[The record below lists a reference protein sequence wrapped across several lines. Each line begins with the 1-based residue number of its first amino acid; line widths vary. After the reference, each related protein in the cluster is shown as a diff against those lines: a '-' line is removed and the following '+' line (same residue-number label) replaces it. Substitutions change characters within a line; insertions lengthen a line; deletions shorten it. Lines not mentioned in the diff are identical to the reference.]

1 MLAVARMDA
10 VARHF
15 ATPAPTSTL
24 AGAPWRVPCY
34 NRMTFWPCSDCSF
47 SMRTVFLISLP
58 FACALAVTD
67 SAASDHWAFQPIQH
81 ATPPENRDAG
91 WARNDIDWFIL
102 RKLEAEDVN
111 PWPEADRVTLLRR
124 VFLDLIGLPPSPEEI
139 DDFLADESEH
149 AYDDLVQRLLKSPH
163 YGERW
168 GRHWLD
174 AAHYGD
180 SNGYESDGVRPHA
193 WRWREWVVDAVNN
206 DMPFDQF
213 TIEQL
218 AGDRLPSATLDQ
230 KIATGFQR
238 NTLLNTEGGVD
249 REEDRVKRTV
259 DRTNTVGKVWLGITL
274 GCCQCHSHKY
284 DPFTQEEYYSFYA
297 FFNSL
302 IEPDIPA
309 PTEAQTAQYNRDLAA
324 FEVEH
329 RKHLD
334 AIRDYRSESL
344 ANWEQS
350 LPKDGP
356 YWHALKPEE
365 LSTVAGTS
373 LVVEPDGSVFAT
385 GRNNAEDT
393 YTIVSSTR
401 LTGITA
407 VRLEVISDPRL
418 PKNGP
423 GLASNG
429 NFVLSTFRVF
439 AAPNDKAK
447 GQQIPVKAAR
457 ADFSQAGRNITAALV
472 DDPSDGWAIYPEVG
486 KSHVAV
492 FELANPIGDENG
504 LRLTIELDH
513 QRHPDHQIGRFR
525 LSATTANGSVPLLL
539 SNADVAKTLN
549 TPLAERT
556 GSQQLDL
563 VTAFGFTEPAL
574 AKHIEAEAE
583 HRKHAP
589 VSPELTSKAQVIS
602 EPGQTPRETRV
613 HERGDFL
620 SKGDVVQRGTPAVLP
635 PLRSRGELPDR
646 LDLSRWLLD
655 DANPLTSR
663 VIVNRI
669 WQQHFGRGLVVTDDD
684 FGTQGETPS
693 HPELLDRLAT
703 WFRDN
708 GWSMKKLHH
717 LIVTSAT
724 YRQSSVAR
732 PELAA
737 RDPYNTWLSRQN
749 RLRVESEIVRDVA
762 LAASGLLSRKIGGPN
777 VYPPQ
782 ANDPGK
788 LGFRSSFVWPTSK
801 GEDRYRRGLYTFFK
815 RTTPY
820 PMFMTFDSPD
830 SNTSCTHRDRSN
842 TPLQALTLWND
853 PIFFECA
860 QALARRAVTKVLSS
874 DRPTETSRHQ
884 IRYVFR
890 SCLSR
895 RPTNDEQQ
903 ILVRLFRDRET
914 HYSSAEAAAAKAIGG
929 STALPG
935 NVSLSELAALVSV
948 SRAVM
953 NLDEFITRE

>member
-1 MLAVARMDA
+1 
-10 VARHF
+10 
-15 ATPAPTSTL
+15 
-24 AGAPWRVPCY
+24 
-34 NRMTFWPCSDCSF
+34 
-47 SMRTVFLISLP
+47 MRTVLVISLT
-58 FACALAVTD
+58 FAGTLAVND
-67 SAASDHWAFQPIQH
+67 SATSDHWAFQPIRRP
-81 ATPPENRDAG
+81 TPPESRDAD
-91 WARNDIDWFIL
+91 WAHNVIDRFIL
-102 RKLEAEDVN
+102 RKLEAEDVK
-111 PWPEADRVTLLRR
+111 PSAEADRVTLLRR
-124 VFLDLIGLPPSPEEI
+124 VHLDLIGLPPSPEEI
-139 DDFLADESEH
+139 DEFLADESEH
-149 AYDDLVQRLLKSPH
+149 AYDDLVKRMLESPH

-180 SNGYESDGVRPHA
+180 SNGYESDRVRPHA
-193 WRWREWVVDAVNN
+193 WRWREWVVDAINN

-218 AGDRLPSATLDQ
+218 AADRLPNATLDQ

-259 DRTNTVGKVWLGITL
+259 DRTNTVGKIWLGITL

-302 IEPDIPA
+302 TEPDIPA
-309 PTEAQTAQYNRDLAA
+309 PTEAQIAQYKRDLAA

-334 AIRDYRSESL
+334 AIRDYRSEAL
-344 ANWEQS
+344 KKWEQS

-356 YWHALKPEE
+356 YWHVLKPEK

-373 LVVEPDGSVFAT
+373 LFAEPDRSIFAT

-393 YTIVSSTR
+393 YTVITSTR

-407 VRLEVISDPRL
+407 VRLEVLADPRL

-439 AAPNDKAK
+439 AAANDEDTTK
-447 GQQIPVKAAR
+447 GKQIPLKAAR
-457 ADFSQAGRNITAALV
+457 ADFSQAGRNIKAALV
-472 DDPSDGWAIYPEVG
+472 DDPSDGWAIHPEVG
-486 KSHVAV
+486 TPHTAV
-492 FELANPIGDENG
+492 FELAMPIGDENG
-504 LRLTIELDH
+504 LRVTIELDH

-525 LSATTANGSVPLLL
+525 LAVTTAKGSVPLKL
-539 SNADVAKTLN
+539 SDSDIAKTLK
-549 TPLAERT
+549 TPPDERT
-556 GSQQLDL
+556 GSQHLDL

-574 AKHIEAEAE
+574 TKLIEAEAE

-589 VSPELTSKAQVIS
+589 VSPEQASKAQVIA

-613 HERGDFL
+613 HLRGDFL
-620 SKGDVVQRGTPAVLP
+620 SKGNLVERATPSVLP
-635 PLRSRGELPDR
+635 PLNSRGKLPDR
-646 LDLSRWLLD
+646 LDLARWLLD
-655 DANPLTSR
+655 DTNPLTSR

-669 WQQHFGRGLVVTDDD
+669 WQQHFGRGLVATDDD
-684 FGTQGETPS
+684 FGTQGQPPS
-693 HPELLDRLAT
+693 HPELLDWLAT
-703 WFRDN
+703 CFRDS
-708 GWSMKKLHH
+708 GWSMKKLHR

-732 PELAA
+732 LDIAE
-737 RDPYNTWLSRQN
+737 RDPYNTWLARQN
-749 RLRVESEIVRDVA
+749 RLRVESEIVRDLA
-762 LAASGLLSRKIGGPN
+762 LAVSGLLSRKVGGTN

-782 ANDPGK
+782 ADDPGK
-788 LGFRSSFVWPTSK
+788 FGFGSSFVWLTSN

-820 PMFMTFDSPD
+820 PMFITFDSPD
-830 SNTSCTHRDRSN
+830 SNTSCTRRGRSN

-853 PIFFECA
+853 PVFVECA
-860 QALARRAVTKVLSS
+860 QALAHRTVTKVPSLDS
-874 DRPTETSRHQ
+874 PTKTSRKR
-884 IRYVFR
+884 IRYAFR
-890 SCLSR
+890 RCLGR
-895 RPTNDEQQ
+895 HPTNDEEHVLR
-903 ILVRLFRDRET
+903 ILFRDREA
-914 HYSSAEAAAAKAIGG
+914 HYSSAEVAAAKVIGG
-929 STALPG
+929 GTALPE
-935 NVSLSELAALVSV
+935 NVSPAALAALVSV